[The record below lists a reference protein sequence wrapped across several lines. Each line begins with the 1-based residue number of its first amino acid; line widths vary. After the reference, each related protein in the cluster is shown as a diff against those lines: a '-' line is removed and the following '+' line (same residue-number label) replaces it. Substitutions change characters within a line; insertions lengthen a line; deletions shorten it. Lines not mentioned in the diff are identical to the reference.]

1 MHFSKALLFSAA
13 TLLLPFIGSAATISP
28 SLTLSTAGLNF
39 NQFSCAVTGEGS
51 AFPTS
56 CGSLDV
62 QTINHPGNGIQIS
75 SGFTAFPSSFSD
87 ATIDYHV
94 SSGAGIHMVGLDFN
108 GTFYGY
114 AISSITE
121 TVYNGAGQQV
131 GFAEVSCTKGFL
143 GGCHQTDNIALNGL
157 FHDLYIQKDIRVSSF
172 LGESQIS
179 YVDQTFSGAP
189 EPSSFA
195 LLGTGLLAAGLL
207 RRRAKSLAATA
218 VKA

>member
-87 ATIDYHV
+87 AMIDYHV

-108 GTFYGY
+108 GTFYGH
-114 AISSITE
+114 ALSSVTE
-121 TVYNGAGQQV
+121 SVYSGSTLV
-131 GFAEVSCTKGFL
+131 GFAQVACGPDSIGCTRSDSIK
-143 GGCHQTDNIALNGL
+143 LNGTYNN
-157 FHDLYIQKDIRVSSF
+157 LYIEKDVSVTSS
-172 LGESQIS
+172 LGLAQIS
-179 YVDQTFSGAP
+179 YIDQTFSETP
-189 EPSSFA
+189 EPSSIL
-195 LLGTGLLAAGLL
+195 LLGTGLLGAAGLL
-207 RRRAKSLAATA
+207 RRRAKSLKGSSKT
-218 VKA
+218 